1 VRGIPH
7 ARSDRIRAVQPERR
21 PERTE
26 KKMRTTAKHA
36 PPKTTGLL
44 PATLADTQLDHV
56 ERMVQ
61 YFTHNEDANVSG
73 FDYAYWR
80 KRLRAVAE
88 TYDLVASQRK
98 RVVGLLD
105 RLEREALLSQPRR
118 PRA

>member
-1 VRGIPH
+1 MNTV
-7 ARSDRIRAVQPERR
+7 
-21 PERTE
+21 
-26 KKMRTTAKHA
+26 AKQA
-36 PPKTTGLL
+36 CAKPAGLL
-44 PATLADTQLDHV
+44 PAALADTQLDHV

-98 RVVGLLD
+98 RIVGLLD
-105 RLEREALLSQPRR
+105 FLEREALVSLPRH
-118 PRA
+118 A

>member
-1 VRGIPH
+1 
-7 ARSDRIRAVQPERR
+7 
-21 PERTE
+21 
-26 KKMRTTAKHA
+26 MRTTAKLA

-61 YFTHNEDANVSG
+61 YFTHHDDATVSG

-98 RVVGLLD
+98 RIVGLLD
-105 RLEREALLSQPRR
+105 HLEREAIMSQPRQ